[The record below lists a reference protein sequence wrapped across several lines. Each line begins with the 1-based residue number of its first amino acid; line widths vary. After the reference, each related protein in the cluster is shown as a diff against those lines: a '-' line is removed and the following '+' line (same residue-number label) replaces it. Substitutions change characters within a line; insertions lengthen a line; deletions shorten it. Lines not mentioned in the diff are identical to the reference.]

1 MEHIAAEKGSALE
14 MVQKVSHQS
23 DLAIFDHSSFVF
35 SDSDFLLAEFDQSC
49 FELSDSDDRRLLEI
63 YWGWLLLRSEK
74 PYLLSFHIF
83 SFPRSKNRHAD

>member
-1 MEHIAAEKGSALE
+1 MEHIAAEKGSAIA

-35 SDSDFLLAEFDQSC
+35 LEFYQSC

-74 PYLLSFHIF
+74 PYLISFHIVLL
-83 SFPRSKNRHAD
+83 SQIEEQTC